1 MPRSQGPDQCQLL
14 TNLPMQKL
22 KLPEVEELTPSLSV
36 PILDS
41 GPLLSVKEIS
51 FIACDESRLLTGY
64 DRQGV
69 PIDALTMA
77 AAKHDASA
85 SIWCVLYT

>member
-1 MPRSQGPDQCQLL
+1 
-14 TNLPMQKL
+14 MQKL

-69 PIDALTMA
+69 PTDGGRRSTMLLRVFDPPPCTETA
-77 AAKHDASA
+77 
-85 SIWCVLYT
+85 